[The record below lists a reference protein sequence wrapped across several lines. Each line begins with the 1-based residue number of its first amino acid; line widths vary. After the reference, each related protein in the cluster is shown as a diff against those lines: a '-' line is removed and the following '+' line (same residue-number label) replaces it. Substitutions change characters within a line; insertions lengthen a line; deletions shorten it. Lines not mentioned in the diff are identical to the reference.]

1 MLSPHA
7 GASPAIVVHLPAGA
21 ARRTVWVGRPAG
33 VVLATRFSGPRGI
46 SLRVF
51 ATIPGVAGVGV
62 GGAPGRADVCRD
74 VAARTTCVRA
84 QEWCPMPAARW
95 RVTLTKRSG
104 PAGVVRVTFR
114 VGIP

>member
-1 MLSPHA
+1 MLS
-7 GASPAIVVHLPAGA
+7 SPAGDSTAISVYLPAGA
-21 ARRTVWVGRPAG
+21 TSRTLWVKRPAG

-46 SLRVF
+46 WLRVF

-62 GGAPGRADVCRD
+62 GGAPGRLDVCRE
-74 VAARTTCVRA
+74 VGARATCSRA

-95 RVTLTKRSG
+95 RITLTKRSG

-114 VGIP
+114 VGLP